1 MRMSKEINIDI
12 NDEALSLLNMVP
24 FTSEKAYIKQ
34 ESLNN
39 DMVWSIYNEQGEK
52 MGYAASREVAFAIVS
67 QNQFI
72 GLSVH

>member
-1 MRMSKEINIDI
+1 MSKEINIRI
-12 NDEALSLLNMVP
+12 NDEEKSLLDV
-24 FTSEKAYIKQ
+24 FTIASEKAYIKQ
-34 ESLNN
+34 EPLNN

-52 MGYAASREVAFAIVS
+52 LGYAASREVAFAIVS

>member
-1 MRMSKEINIDI
+1 MMKKN
-12 NDEALSLLNMVP
+12 V
-24 FTSEKAYIKQ
+24 FTIASEKAYIKQ
-34 ESLNN
+34 EPLNN

-52 MGYAASREVAFAIVS
+52 LGYAASREVAFAIVS